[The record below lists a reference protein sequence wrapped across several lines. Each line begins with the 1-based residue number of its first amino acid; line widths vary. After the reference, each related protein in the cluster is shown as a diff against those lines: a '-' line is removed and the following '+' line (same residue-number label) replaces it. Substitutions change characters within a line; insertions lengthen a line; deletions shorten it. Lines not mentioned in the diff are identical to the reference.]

1 MLHACYSVRIKVLL
15 LLLAVSSSNFVSD
28 ANGVVVEYGVGYTGV
43 YDSNIFR
50 APTDEQAEFTNRYDA
65 DLSIEQGGANLI
77 ATSYSFL
84 SYQDYVNETRSNQVF
99 STNLSQATWFVRPG
113 SMAWQFED
121 YYTQQAMDSTRPG
134 TPNNVQGTNVFQ
146 TGPDFS
152 FRLGPQASIDV
163 ELRYGNYYYA
173 DSALGNQRYSGTLEW
188 LYLLTPNLNFSVDF
202 LGTSVDYDDDLAA
215 SDFNRYDL
223 LWRGDATKGRNI
235 FYLETGVTRIEPTD
249 REEFTG
255 FSADFGW
262 GRVISSVS
270 QITLSLGAN
279 YTDTGRDI
287 RQGAVAAAGFG
298 GGLGAPPGIGP
309 GAPGGGGTVPT
320 GTFVTRDI
328 YYSQR
333 IDLAYFYTD
342 APLGGSLRV
351 SGQKADFEGPTPD
364 RELYATLLNLSYSVT
379 ATVLTSLFIEYSHTK
394 YEQTARQDDDIDVRL
409 TLDYLMSPKWTL
421 SVGTAWSERTSTD
434 PANEFDN
441 LQAFVGLRYYSIP
454 GF

>member
-1 MLHACYSVRIKVLL
+1 M
-15 LLLAVSSSNFVSD
+15 AVSPWSFVPD
-28 ANGVVVEYGVGYTGV
+28 ARAFVVDYGVGYTGI

-50 APTDEQAEFTNRYDA
+50 APTDEQAEFTNRYNA
-65 DLSIEQGGANLI
+65 NLSIEQAGANLI

-99 STNLSQATWFVRPG
+99 LTNLSQATWFVRPG

-121 YYTQQAMDSTRPG
+121 YYTQLAVDSTQPG

-146 TGPDFS
+146 TGPDFA
-152 FRLGPQASIDV
+152 FRLGTQDSIDV

-173 DSALGNQRYSGTLEW
+173 DSALGNQRYSGLLQW
-188 LYLLTPNLNFSVDF
+188 SHLLTPNLNFSVDL

-215 SDFNRYDL
+215 RDFNRYDL
-223 LWRGDATKGRNI
+223 FWRGEATRGWNV
-235 FYLETGVTRIEPTD
+235 FYLDAGVTRIEPTD

-255 FSADFGW
+255 FFADVAW
-262 GRVISSVS
+262 NRVISSVS

-287 RQGAVAAAGFG
+287 RQGAAVAAAGFG
-298 GGLGAPPGIGP
+298 GGLLGAPAVPGVGL
-309 GAPGGGGTVPT
+309 GATGGGGTVLAN
-320 GTFVTRDI
+320 TFVTNEI
-328 YYSQR
+328 FYSEHA
-333 IDLAYFYTD
+333 DLAYFYTD

-351 SGQKADFEGPTPD
+351 SGRKDEFEGTVPD
-364 RELYATLLNLSYSVT
+364 REFYGTLLNLRYNLT
-379 ATVLTSLFIEYSHTK
+379 ATLQTLLFFEYTRTK
-394 YEQTARQDDDIDVRL
+394 YEQIERQDDDIDVRL

-421 SVGTAWSERTSTD
+421 NIGTAWIQRTSTD
-434 PANEFDN
+434 PINEFDD